1 MSIISSPK
9 TNQPRIQE
17 QTQAQSK
24 GALSNE
30 VEPEKPF
37 DRTQCK
43 VYNLGLALGAWA
55 FQYKG
60 TDGKLN
66 YILFTDNQEVVHTF
80 DKTPFGIL
88 WWPSSGFRGY
98 NYIELE
104 KVLPPEGLKELD
116 SSLNHFSFAAIGT
129 SAFVKA
135 VQESHNAG
143 VLNTCD
149 VD

>member
-1 MSIISSPK
+1 M
-9 TNQPRIQE
+9 
-17 QTQAQSK
+17 
-24 GALSNE
+24 
-30 VEPEKPF
+30 
-37 DRTQCK
+37 
-43 VYNLGLALGAWA
+43 GLALGAWA